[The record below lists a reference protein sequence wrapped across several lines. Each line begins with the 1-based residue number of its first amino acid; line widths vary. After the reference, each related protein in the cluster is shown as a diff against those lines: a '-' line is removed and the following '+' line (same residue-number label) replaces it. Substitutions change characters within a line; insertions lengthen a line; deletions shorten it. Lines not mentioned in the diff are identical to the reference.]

1 MEERF
6 RVLLEQGIKTLE
18 EIEEDIERERL
29 EKEFEVENILG
40 KVKELCSRLT
50 ADYYRDNINT
60 CRKLIANQIDLKT
73 NKLKLN
79 ELTHYRT
86 DEFFSIDPGRKY
98 YKVVSPSLEEN
109 NSLDTHCFVDIFTGE
124 VYPPQ
129 SQTSPNRR
137 RSYDL
142 DKCISIA
149 DWRGYYLKDVP
160 ED

>member
-29 EKEFEVENILG
+29 EKESEVENILS

-50 ADYYRDNINT
+50 ADYYRDNIKS
-60 CRKLIANQIDLKT
+60 CKKLISNEIDLKS
-73 NKLKLN
+73 NKLKLK
-79 ELTHYRT
+79 ELNNYKN
-86 DEFFSIDPGRKY
+86 DELFSIDTGRKY
-98 YKVVSPSLEEN
+98 HKIIRVDQEEP
-109 NSLDTHCFVDIFTGE
+109 DAHCFVDIYNGE

-129 SQTSPNRR
+129 TQTSPNKK

-149 DWRGYYLKDVP
+149 DWRGYYLKDVT
-160 ED
+160 DN